1 MCLCGNIHVSGV
13 SGKLKDSLEKE
24 RADSKKGLLQSKL
37 ISISGCCELD
47 KYDFLYAEGPAPDT
61 VHPNLWEQAKL
72 NLQYGLYRVNN
83 IQENEARGAYGQ
95 YALHV
100 GDVFQIRGYDI
111 SNMTLVYDGSGWIVM
126 DVLTTITIAGV
137 VWQEVVQRYLSD
149 SAPIHTVIYSHSHV
163 DHYGGIGGLKPYFAK
178 VVIHFYVSKSAKALF
193 YRLLRI
199 FKLVF
204 FVV

>member
-1 MCLCGNIHVSGV
+1 MGNMRSM
-13 SGKLKDSLEKE
+13 
-24 RADSKKGLLQSKL
+24 
-37 ISISGCCELD
+37 
-47 KYDFLYAEGPAPDT
+47 
-61 VHPNLWEQAKL
+61 W
-72 NLQYGLYRVNN
+72 
-83 IQENEARGAYGQ
+83 
-95 YALHV
+95 

-178 VVIHFYVSKSAKALF
+178 EGVQILAPEGLDRKSVV
-193 YRLLRI
+193 
-199 FKLVF
+199 
-204 FVV
+204 

>member
-47 KYDFLYAEGPAPDT
+47 KYDFLYAEGPLPDT

-111 SNMTLVYDGSGWIVM
+111 SNMTLVY
-126 DVLTTITIAGV
+126 
-137 VWQEVVQRYLSD
+137 E
-149 SAPIHTVIYSHSHV
+149 
-163 DHYGGIGGLKPYFAK
+163 
-178 VVIHFYVSKSAKALF
+178 
-193 YRLLRI
+193 
-199 FKLVF
+199 
-204 FVV
+204 

>member
-1 MCLCGNIHVSGV
+1 M
-13 SGKLKDSLEKE
+13 
-24 RADSKKGLLQSKL
+24 RMW
-37 ISISGCCELD
+37 ISMS
-47 KYDFLYAEGPAPDT
+47 FLYAEGPAPDT
-61 VHPNLWEQAKL
+61 VHQNLWEQAKL

-126 DVLTTITIAGV
+126 DVLTTITIAGM

-163 DHYGGIGGLKPYFAK
+163 DH
-178 VVIHFYVSKSAKALF
+178 
-193 YRLLRI
+193 
-199 FKLVF
+199 
-204 FVV
+204 